1 MADFSY
7 DSSIAPMKGNFFS
20 DVAASRGLTSRS
32 AGMLTKKYLSEVS
45 PILESQLKTQEDM
58 LKTQYQQLAFKRQQ
72 LDLTTAADEAR
83 AQRESLETLPV
94 DIQNLTA
101 IVNDPNKTNFEKLG
115 SIGQYKIDNSGRFTS
130 NKGLVNL
137 VNSAEET
144 LKLKDANE
152 KQKESLGYSLATQ
165 GMPEAVAGVFGG
177 EVETGAGKQYYDAAK
192 AISERQKES
201 AKATR
206 QEKLSEE
213 QQTEARKREAQQFT
227 GQLDQLKSSLSQLNQ
242 MATQKAEDQEAPTV
256 GSLKEGKPSG
266 VPAPGIPKAVPFTLK
281 PEDKVSVEE
290 IIRSQNPLLG
300 KKDLSQFSDEEL
312 FRQAYRSTTGSI
324 KKLVGLPESDL
335 STKFE

>member
-83 AQRESLETLPV
+83 AQRESLETLPA

-177 EVETGAGKQYYDAAK
+177 EVEAGAGKQYYDAAK
-192 AISERQKES
+192 AISERKKES
-201 AKATR
+201 DKAER
-206 QEKLSEE
+206 QNKQLEE
-213 QQTEARKREAQQFT
+213 QQVEARKREAQQFT

-242 MATQKAEDQEAPTV
+242 MATQKAEDSDVSV